1 MVNHKKPK
9 VELSKA
15 KENAA
20 LEELKKL
27 VQERFDVQLGLF
39 EAKELLDDVCALIGV
54 SYYNQALADVDEKL
68 KLRFEM
74 IESDL
79 WLLEK

>member
-1 MVNHKKPK
+1 MVDPKKPK
-9 VELSKA
+9 VELPKA
-15 KENAA
+15 KEQAA
-20 LEELKKL
+20 VEELKKL
-27 VQERFDVQLGLF
+27 VQERFDVQLGRF
-39 EAKELLDDVCALIGV
+39 EAKDLLDEVCALIGV
-54 SYYNQALADVDEKL
+54 FYYNQALADVDEKL

>member
-1 MVNHKKPK
+1 MVNHKIPK

-15 KENAA
+15 KEKAA

-39 EAKELLDDVCALIGV
+39 EAKELLDEVCALIGV